1 MMDFLSP
8 TIVGRITTAALVAA
22 PFVWMSQASAL
33 TGPEVNQI
41 ASQTSVHILVSED
54 GQTSSG
60 RGSGFIVA
68 RDGNKYYVATN
79 AHVVEGGRAFGLTL
93 PDGEHVV
100 SQEATFIGDNLDLA
114 IVSFESDRDY
124 AVATLTP
131 TVEVGQ
137 DVFVSGWPPPPR
149 GTSSVVRQFVYGRV
163 SAELTPF
170 GGGYEVS
177 YSAPTDV
184 GMSGGQVLDAS
195 GRVIAVHGMGGTADR
210 GSVAQRLRLPPDHP
224 TVAAVADGTDSGLN
238 YGIPISTLI
247 NQAAASGLYLNFQVS
262 RQPVQELNAPIADA
276 SNPAPNSPQDR
287 IDNVFATLTII
298 DGVINTLDDTI
309 DIIDRLDRLF

>member
-1 MMDFLSP
+1 MDFLSP
-8 TIVGRITTAALVAA
+8 AIAGRITTAALVAA
-22 PFVWMSQASAL
+22 PFVWTSQALAL

-41 ASQTSVHILVSED
+41 ASQTSVHIIVSED
-54 GQTSSG
+54 GQNVRGT
-60 RGSGFIVA
+60 GSGFIIA
-68 RDGNKYYVATN
+68 RDGNRYFVATN
-79 AHVVEGGRAFGLTL
+79 AHVISGGRAFGLVL
-93 PDGEHVV
+93 PGGEEVV
-100 SQEATFIGDNLDLA
+100 SQEAKIIGNNLDLA
-114 IVSFESDRDY
+114 IITFESSRNY
-124 AVATLTP
+124 QVATLAP
-131 TVEVGQ
+131 NVEVGQ

-149 GTSSVVRQFVYGRV
+149 GSSSVVRQFVYGRV

-195 GRVIAVHGMGGTADR
+195 GRVIAVHGMGGLADR
-210 GSVAQRLRLPPDHP
+210 GSVAQRLGLPLDHP

-247 NQAAASGLYLNFQVS
+247 NQAAASGVYLNFQIS
-262 RQPVQELNAPIADA
+262 REPVQELNAPIADA

-287 IDNVFATLTII
+287 IEDVFATLTII
-298 DGVINTLDDTI
+298 DGVIDRFDDVI
-309 DIIDRLDRLF
+309 DIFDRLDRLF